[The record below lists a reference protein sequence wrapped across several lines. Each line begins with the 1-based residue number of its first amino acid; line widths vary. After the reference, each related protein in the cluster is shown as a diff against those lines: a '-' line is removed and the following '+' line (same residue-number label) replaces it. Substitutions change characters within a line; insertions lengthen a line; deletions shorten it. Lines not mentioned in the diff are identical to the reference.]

1 MAPIGIEP
9 VLFTLS
15 FLTNSFD
22 IPEMSSDEVKT
33 MVEDATLDFALG
45 ENETALAKL
54 RKAVQLEPDSFE
66 AWHAL
71 TEIHFSMRELD
82 QALEAGQK
90 ALAAAP
96 EDIHIHTSLSRIY
109 MERGDKATAEKHG
122 AQARML
128 GWKQELSGEKNE
140 E

>member
-1 MAPIGIEP
+1 MASE
-9 VLFTLS
+9 
-15 FLTNSFD
+15 D
-22 IPEMSSDEVKT
+22 VKT
-33 MVEDATLDFALG
+33 LVEDATLDFALG
-45 ENETALAKL
+45 ENETALRKL
-54 RKAVQLEPDSFE
+54 REAVARQPDSFE

-71 TEIHFSMRELD
+71 TEIHFSMRQLD
-82 QALEAGQK
+82 EALEAGQK
-90 ALAAAP
+90 ALAVAP

-128 GWKQELSGEKNE
+128 GWKQELSGDQKE